1 MEEERVNVEDLDL
14 KAKEKRLVIF
24 FFFFFFFFSYVLQGK
39 FLSRW
44 FVSFFGYGTFVQLF
58 FAGSFKKRRAHLM
71 KRFFLKPEK
80 MIEEANMSLSLPLKY
95 LPFRLGEREQNMA
108 TFGNNRLT
116 TYKYTV
122 LTFLPKVLFEQFHK
136 VRILFESEDFF
147 CSQFFF
153 FFFFFFPFPKNRPRT
168 FTFWFSRS

>member
-1 MEEERVNVEDLDL
+1 
-14 KAKEKRLVIF
+14 
-24 FFFFFFFFSYVLQGK
+24 
-39 FLSRW
+39 
-44 FVSFFGYGTFVQLF
+44 
-58 FAGSFKKRRAHLM
+58 M

-153 FFFFFFPFPKNRPRT
+153 FFFFFFSPSQKIGHEHLLFGSHDLDIHYCY
-168 FTFWFSRS
+168 FSSAWLDGCFAFCFGVVGGNDQGGHRRLQASCC